1 MKTSAILFLT
11 LIGAP
16 TAQGAWVKVDYE
28 VKDEAGMPVSNV
40 VIETRTQRD
49 FLVMSWTQTIKQD
62 SYISRTDK
70 DGKANCRFR
79 CHHGRFDAL
88 VSAPGYYPEEMR
100 NLSFGASYD
109 AELDKVIFP
118 RVEKRC

>member
-1 MKTSAILFLT
+1 MKINVVCFLALICVQSAT
-11 LIGAP
+11 
-16 TAQGAWVKVDYE
+16 GAWVRDDYE
-28 VKDEAGMPVSNV
+28 VKDEDGMPVSNV
-40 VIETRTQRD
+40 VVETRTQRD
-49 FLVMSWTQTIKQD
+49 YLVISWTQTIKQD

-109 AELDKVIFP
+109 AD
-118 RVEKRC
+118 